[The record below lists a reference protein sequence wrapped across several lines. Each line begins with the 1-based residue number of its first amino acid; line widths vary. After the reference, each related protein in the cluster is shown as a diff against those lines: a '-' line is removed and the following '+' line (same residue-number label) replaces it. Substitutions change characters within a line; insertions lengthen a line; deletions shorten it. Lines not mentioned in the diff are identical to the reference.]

1 MLGTALDTRGGISS
15 VVRVYQKHGLFGR
28 FGIRYITTHC
38 DGTLFKKLLAAL
50 TAMSSFAVAILW
62 RPALIHIHVASRASF
77 WRKAPF
83 FVLAFLLRI
92 PAVLHLHG
100 AEFAVF
106 YDRECGPV
114 RQRAVR
120 FVFDRCHRV
129 VVLSGAC
136 KDWARKM
143 CCNPNIVTIYNP
155 VMVPTEIT
163 MWAQRTS
170 GIVLFL
176 GRLGRRKGTYD
187 LLMVAGQLVAARP
200 YLRVLLG
207 GDGELELVRAR
218 ALELG
223 IADHVELLGWVRGE
237 DKERLLAAAVLY
249 VLPSYNEGL
258 PVSVLEAMAAG
269 LPIVSTPV
277 GGIPEAVTDGV
288 EGYLVE
294 PGNVQALADRMD
306 RLLGD
311 QDLAMRMGESA
322 RRKVELVFSAN
333 AVVPQVEAMYLDLG
347 LKPISQE
354 TVT

>member
-1 MLGTALDTRGGISS
+1 
-15 VVRVYQKHGLFGR
+15 
-28 FGIRYITTHC
+28 
-38 DGTLFKKLLAAL
+38 
-50 TAMSSFAVAILW
+50 
-62 RPALIHIHVASRASF
+62 
-77 WRKAPF
+77 
-83 FVLAFLLRI
+83 
-92 PAVLHLHG
+92 
-100 AEFAVF
+100 
-106 YDRECGPV
+106 
-114 RQRAVR
+114 
-120 FVFDRCHRV
+120 
-129 VVLSGAC
+129 
-136 KDWARKM
+136 
-143 CCNPNIVTIYNP
+143 
-155 VMVPTEIT
+155 
-163 MWAQRTS
+163 
-170 GIVLFL
+170 
-176 GRLGRRKGTYD
+176 
-187 LLMVAGQLVAARP
+187 MVAGQLLAARP